1 MKNNYFFNLGLAAIA
16 VLLLSNVH
24 NSFAQTGWSQVT
36 GFGTNPGSLLMYK
49 YVPVNVAANAPLVV
63 VLHGCTQT
71 ASVFETDSEWDSLAE
86 QNSFYVIHAQQQYLN
101 NTGYCFNWY
110 LPSDYSRNQGE
121 VYSVKQMVDNMKSN
135 YSIDDSRVFTTGV
148 SAGAGLSVALLGAY
162 PEIFNAG
169 AIMSGAPYK
178 SASDAIAAYNVMN
191 GLVTKTAVQWGDLVR
206 NENPGYSGTFPRV
219 AIFQGTNDITVSPVN
234 AGELVKQW
242 TNVHAADQVADSVN
256 SAFNGNNLIERKDY
270 FDNSGNTVVRS
281 YMISSMAHA
290 IAVDPGNC
298 FQQGGSVDTYA
309 YDKNFYSSF
318 WAAEFFGI
326 IQFPYQ
332 ITGPINVFFGQ
343 TNIVFSVPFHAGS
356 SYSWSF
362 PAGVTIVSGQGTSQI
377 TVNWGT
383 VSGQVSVSETTS
395 SSCKVG
401 PLNVFVNATVG
412 TIVENFSSND
422 KEISVGYTLG
432 DNQFTISTTD
442 EHYSVYVFD
451 AAGKLI
457 LLRSNL
463 SGNNSI
469 QLPEQLAPGMYLIKI
484 VSGKEVFN
492 RKYLKMKF

>member
-1 MKNNYFFNLGLAAIA
+1 
-16 VLLLSNVH
+16 
-24 NSFAQTGWSQVT
+24 
-36 GFGTNPGSLLMYK
+36 
-49 YVPVNVAANAPLVV
+49 
-63 VLHGCTQT
+63 
-71 ASVFETDSEWDSLAE
+71 
-86 QNSFYVIHAQQQYLN
+86 
-101 NTGYCFNWY
+101 
-110 LPSDYSRNQGE
+110 
-121 VYSVKQMVDNMKSN
+121 MVDNMKSN

-178 SASDAIAAYNVMN
+178 SAGDAIAAYNVMN

-242 TNVHAADQVADSVN
+242 TNVHNADQVADSVN
-256 SAFNGNNLIERKDY
+256 SSFNGNNLIERKDY
-270 FDNSGNTVVRS
+270 YDNSGTAVVTS

-332 ITGPINVFFGQ
+332 ITGPINVIFGQ
-343 TNIVFSVPFHAGS
+343 TNIVFSVPFHSGS
-356 SYSWSF
+356 SYNWSF
-362 PAGVTIVSGQGTSQI
+362 PAGVTIVSGQGTNQI

-383 VSGQVSVSETTS
+383 VSGQVSVTETTS
-395 SSCKVG
+395 SSCKIG
-401 PLNVFVNATVG
+401 PLNVFVQATTG
-412 TIVENFSSND
+412 TLAEQFPQKNND
-422 KEISVGYTLG
+422 VIIACKPG
-432 DNQFTISTTD
+432 DNQFDINTAL
-442 EHYSVYVFD
+442 ENYSVYLFD

-457 LLRSNL
+457 LFRSNI
-463 SGNNSI
+463 SGNSSV
-469 QLPEQLAPGMYLIKI
+469 QLSEQLASGVYLIKI
-484 VSGKEVFN
+484 ISGQEVFN